1 MPITIGDISDLDAG
15 VQMEDLA
22 ISDVDSRK
30 AIVPVVPVERQS
42 FIVDVEDVF
51 NDLFVHYLIKFCIY
65 IPKLGSQRID
75 FYTLV
80 SLLL

>member
-30 AIVPVVPVERQS
+30 AIVPVVPVESQS

-51 NDLFVHYLIKFCIY
+51 NDLFVHYLIKFCI
-65 IPKLGSQRID
+65 
-75 FYTLV
+75 
-80 SLLL
+80 